1 MGLNITV
8 HGSEQL
14 CLKYK
19 FRLSG
24 KYIRLS
30 DSMTKS
36 NKICYDKYAI
46 TTVGVSGLKEKKTKK
61 LTRKESCFFVG
72 HDSLSLAKKLY
83 KINLFLNK

>member
-8 HGSEQL
+8 HGFEQL
-14 CLKYK
+14 YLKYK

-24 KYIRLS
+24 RYLRLS

-46 TTVGVSGLKEKKTKK
+46 TTVGVSGLKEKKTKNQHVK
-61 LTRKESCFFVG
+61 SHV
-72 HDSLSLAKKLY
+72 SLWGMTLY
-83 KINLFLNK
+83 HW